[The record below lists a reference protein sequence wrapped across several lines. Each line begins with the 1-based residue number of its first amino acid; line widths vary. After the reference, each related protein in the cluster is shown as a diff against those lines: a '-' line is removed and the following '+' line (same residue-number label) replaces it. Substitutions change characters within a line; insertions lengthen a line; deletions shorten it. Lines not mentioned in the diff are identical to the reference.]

1 MDNECKE
8 GIMVDYKVPG
18 VYVEEPFE
26 LALSIPAGETAIP
39 VFACDDVKQ
48 SKVSDL
54 QDGQEIQSW
63 LDVNQLIAKQ
73 RDPLQQAVANATT
86 TDSLKTAQEALN
98 NFNDAL
104 LSDPLYLSLK
114 TYFDNG
120 GGRAYVMNVNSL
132 ASAVP
137 GFDDITLLVQ
147 AGAKLDSFKTSVS
160 TLCKPGNTYFAVFDG
175 PSEEIDR
182 NGQVTASTASIGSD
196 QETQKKAKNATE
208 PKDATDPT
216 KDYDSNPYTAAYYP
230 WLQADW
236 AIKSDKTRVDIP
248 PSAAVAGA
256 YCTVDR
262 ERGVWKAPANVALKG
277 GVTPKYKV
285 SDDLNGILNMPVSG
299 GKAINVIRAFR
310 GTGPL
315 IWGARTLKSDL
326 DTWRYV
332 PVRRLFNAVEK
343 DVHRAMGVAVFEPN
357 SAPTWERVR
366 SAIDIYLHSLW
377 RQGALQGSTPQQA
390 YFVQVGLG
398 QTMTADDINNGKLI
412 VQIGLAAVRPAEFII
427 LQVSQ
432 QQLSVS

>member
-1 MDNECKE
+1 MA
-8 GIMVDYKVPG
+8 DYKVPG

-39 VFACDDVKQ
+39 VFAYEENKRA
-48 SKVSDL
+48 KYSDKPIL
-54 QDGQEIQSW
+54 VLKDGQEIQSW
-63 LDVNQLIAKQ
+63 LDVSQLIAKQ
-73 RDPLQQAVANATT
+73 RDPLQQAVADATT
-86 TDSLKTAQEALN
+86 AEKLTEAQNNLN
-98 NFNDAL
+98 KFNDDL

-120 GGRAYVMNVNSL
+120 GGRAYVMDVNSL

-147 AGAKLDSFKTSVS
+147 AGVKLDSFKTSVS

-175 PSEEIDR
+175 PSDEIDP
-182 NGQVTASTASIGSD
+182 NGKVTTSTTSISND
-196 QETQKKAKNATE
+196 QGAPKKTKDATE
-208 PKDATDPT
+208 PKDATEG
-216 KDYDSNPYTAAYYP
+216 YDSNPYTAAYYP

-236 AIKSDKTRVDIP
+236 AIKSDKTTRADIP

-285 SDDLNGILNMPVSG
+285 SDNLNGILNVPSPG

-332 PVRRLFNAVEK
+332 PVRRLFNALEK
-343 DVHRAMGVAVFEPN
+343 DVRRAMGVAMFEPN

-366 SAIDIYLHSLW
+366 SAIDIYLHGLW

-390 YFVQVGLG
+390 YFVHVGLG

>member
-1 MDNECKE
+1 MA
-8 GIMVDYKVPG
+8 DYKVPG

-39 VFACDDVKQ
+39 VFACDDVNN
-48 SKVSDL
+48 SKIPHL

-63 LDVNQLIAKQ
+63 LDVSQLIAKQ
-73 RDPLQQAVANATT
+73 RDPLQQAVANAAP
-86 TDSLKTAQEALN
+86 DSLQTAQGNLN
-98 NFNDAL
+98 KFNDDL

-147 AGAKLDSFKTSVS
+147 AGARLDSFKTPVS
-160 TLCKPGNTYFAVFDG
+160 TLCKLGNTYFAVFDG
-175 PSEEIDR
+175 PSEEIGR
-182 NGQVTASTASIGSD
+182 NGKVTTSTASIGND
-196 QETQKKAKNATE
+196 QGTQKKAKEATE
-208 PKDATDPT
+208 PKDATEG
-216 KDYDSNPYTAAYYP
+216 YDSNSYTAAYYP

-236 AIKSDKTRVDIP
+236 AIKSNKTRVDIP

-285 SDDLNGILNMPVSG
+285 SDDLNGILNVPVSG